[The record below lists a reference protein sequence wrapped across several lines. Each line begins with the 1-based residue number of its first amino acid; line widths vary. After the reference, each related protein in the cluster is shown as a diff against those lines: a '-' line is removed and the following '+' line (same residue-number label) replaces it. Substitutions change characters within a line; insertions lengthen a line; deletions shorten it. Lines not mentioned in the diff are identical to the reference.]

1 MLEQLTQLVN
11 QFGQKAVVENN
22 AIPNELNE
30 QVKQETGNSI
40 LESLQGLA
48 SGGGMDMI
56 TGLLQGNGAQAS
68 SGNNPLVDMITKTV
82 VSNLGSKLGIE
93 NQAALGVASSMIP
106 NILSSLVGNAKDPN
120 VQGFQVSDLVGMI
133 SGGDNNTQSSI
144 MSKIGTS
151 LLDQN
156 GDGKL
161 DIADAMSALSGN
173 KSGGGGI
180 GGMLSGLF
188 GGKK

>member
-56 TGLLQGNGAQAS
+56 TGLLQGNGAQVS